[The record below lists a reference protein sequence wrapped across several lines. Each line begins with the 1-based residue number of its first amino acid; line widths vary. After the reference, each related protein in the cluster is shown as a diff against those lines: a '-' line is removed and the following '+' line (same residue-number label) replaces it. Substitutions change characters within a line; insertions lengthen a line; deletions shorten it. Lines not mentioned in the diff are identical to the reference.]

1 MTEWSNE
8 MKFSEVQVG
17 QAYTIK
23 GTGIPRMVLSKTRY
37 SEHRVRI
44 AGLDGM
50 RGYYTN
56 EWREDAKGMYVKV
69 HQFNNYAIENDG
81 ADMVVDD
88 NRFDFVRITQFDM
101 TWEEQRIDRKRE
113 LEAIARRNQYYT
125 DKRACGQRLSDI
137 MQEMT
142 GRYVSPYGLFDDL
155 TSMELLRNVLEV
167 AMSNPDVMAQLKQSK
182 E

>member
-1 MTEWSNE
+1 
-8 MKFSEVQVG
+8 MKFSEIQVG

-69 HQFNNYAIENDG
+69 HQFNNWSIENEN
-81 ADMVVDD
+81 AELVVNDD
-88 NRFDFVRITQFDM
+88 FSFVRITQFDM
-101 TWEEQRIDRKRE
+101 TWEEQRIERKRE
-113 LEAIARRNQYYT
+113 LEAVARRNQYYT
-125 DKRACGQRLSDI
+125 DKRACGERVSEI
-137 MQEMT
+137 MTEMT
-142 GRYVSPYGLFDDL
+142 GRYVSPYSPFDDL
-155 TSMELLRNVLEV
+155 TSLQNLLKVLEV
-167 AMSNPDVMAQLKQSK
+167 AMSNPDVMAQLKQPQ